1 MADKQK
7 ILIID
12 EDMVNRELLKKIVE
26 EDYSTVECSN
36 GREGIDYIS
45 DDYKSVSA
53 VLLNLRDGETDG
65 FEFLSVINSNLSWKN
80 IPIIVITVMTDSGC
94 EKKAFE
100 LGAWDY
106 IRQPFEMDIIKARIK
121 NAIYRSQLAAFVKLK
136 EIAEYDSLTG
146 LYNKDKFYEATGN
159 MLLANKNRRFVFL
172 RFDIEKFNMVNAFFG
187 MSGGDKLL
195 IYVSDE
201 LRKRYDGMKNCTFGR
216 IKSDI
221 FGVCHEYDE
230 SSILQEISDI
240 RGFLSRFNPEYDIVP
255 NIGLYV
261 IEDNNLPVP
270 TVHNRA
276 ELAAEQS
283 KDNYIKFY
291 TFYNEKMG
299 SAFIKEQEIVN
310 EMQNAIE
317 TNQFDVF
324 FQPKYSLRTNKPYG
338 AEALV
343 RWFHP
348 KKGMIMPGEF
358 IPIFEKDG
366 FISKLDFYVWERT
379 CQYLREWIDAGRDPY
394 PVSVNVSR
402 VNMYNPK
409 IVEMIKGITDKYD
422 IPPRLLNLELTES
435 AYTDDPVVIKEVI
448 AKFQAHGFIIMMDDF
463 GSGYSSLNILKD
475 IMVDVLKVDMRFL
488 SNTDIPGRGENI
500 LASVIRMAKWLKL
513 PVIVEGVETASQTRF
528 LKSIGCDY
536 VQGFFFATPMP
547 ASEYVKLVD
556 ENKVVENVEV
566 ILDDDFDTNSL
577 FVKNPQ
583 MEMLF
588 GNNIQ
593 PIVIF
598 ENCGEKIEM
607 LRVNEAYYNMLGDAD
622 RDISGV
628 SPLMNIDERYRENV
642 LKAFKSAVD
651 NMKVSEVEYLRN
663 TRNGVGMWIKLRLQ
677 FIQKIGMRHILIGT
691 LNDITVQKEIDS
703 VLHVFKEVE
712 PLGFKNTDTMLIVDD
727 HKLDRTILRE
737 MFRDK
742 FNIIEAED
750 GNEALRIL
758 RTNKQIDLIVLDLIM
773 PYMDGRAMLEIMK
786 NDRTLRELPVV
797 VVTSDSTIKSQ
808 MEMLQLGVDD
818 YIIKPYVKEIVIK
831 RVENVLVSHNNKDL
845 IQKSNVIADKFSEI
859 LK

>member
-1 MADKQK
+1 MAEKQR

-12 EDMVNRELLKKIVE
+12 DDTINRDILKKIVE
-26 EDYSTVECSN
+26 KEYDTIECAN

-45 DDYKSVSA
+45 EHYKELSA
-53 VLLNLRDGETDG
+53 VLLDLRMGVMDG
-65 FEFLSVINSNLSWKN
+65 FEFLGVINSNFSWKN
-80 IPIIVITVMTDSGC
+80 IPIIVITALTDNES
-94 EKKAFE
+94 EKKALE
-100 LGAWDY
+100 LGAWDF
-106 IRQPFEMDIIKARIK
+106 IRKPFEIDIIRTRIK

-136 EIAEYDSLTG
+136 EIAEFDSLTG
-146 LYNKDKFYEATGN
+146 LYNKDKFYTTTNA
-159 MLLANKNRRFVFL
+159 MLINNKNRRFVFL

-187 MSGGDKLL
+187 MSGGDRLL
-195 IYVSDE
+195 VYVSDE
-201 LRKRYDGMKNCTFGR
+201 LRKRYENMKNCTFGR

-261 IEDNNLPVP
+261 IEDNNLPVA
-270 TVHNRA
+270 TIHNRA

-317 TNQFDVF
+317 TNQFDVY

-366 FISKLDFYVWERT
+366 FISKLDFYVWEKT
-379 CQYLREWIDAGRDPY
+379 CQYLSQWIKSGREPY

-409 IVEMIKGITDKYD
+409 IVEMIKGITDKYN

-448 AKFQAHGFIIMMDDF
+448 SKFQAHGFIIMMDDF

-547 ASEYVKLVD
+547 ANEYVKLVD
-556 ENKVVENVEV
+556 ENKAVEHVEV

-598 ENCGEKIEM
+598 EFCDDRIEIM
-607 LRVNEAYYNMLGDAD
+607 RVNEAYYNMLGDNERVLTNDA
-622 RDISGV
+622 
-628 SPLMNIDERYRENV
+628 PLLNVDERYRENV
-642 LKAFKSAVD
+642 LKAFKNAVD
-651 NMKVSEVEYLRN
+651 NMQVSEVEYLRN
-663 TRNGVGMWIKLRLQ
+663 TRNGIGIWIKLRLQ
-677 FIQKIGMRHILIGT
+677 FIQKIGPRQILIGT
-691 LNDITVQKEIDS
+691 LNDITVQKEIDN
-703 VLHVFKEVE
+703 VLNVFKTVE
-712 PLGFKNTDTMLIVDD
+712 PLHHKNTDTMLIVDD

-742 FNIIEAED
+742 FNVIEAED
-750 GNEALRIL
+750 GNEALRLL
-758 RTNKQIDLIVLDLIM
+758 RTNKQIDIIVLDLIM
-773 PYMDGRAMLEIMK
+773 PYMDGRAMLEVMK
-786 NDRTLRELPVV
+786 NDRILKDLPVV

-845 IQKSNVIADKFSEI
+845 IQKSSVIADKFSEI